1 MAKNFFT
8 WFKYYMRVDSI
19 NTKYHIIFNAKK
31 VPTVVSKTA
40 GTDVINDL
48 VYLDNKIKDYLL
60 ELIQKNIPISQ
71 VKIAETIGISH
82 SSLSKKIRNNDELKS
97 LWDKVYATNL
107 AKSQDI
113 NTKIK
118 IILENAIITG
128 EVIGGKDI
136 AQRVGINPAACFRRI
151 REDKILKVL
160 FAGINHTPT
169 SQKTEESKL
178 IDEKIKEFLENALSE
193 NKKVYLRDVAK
204 VTGLSEQQ
212 SSDRI
217 ARTPALKAIWE
228 KFAHFSVPKKN
239 SESKKKDIIVKTV
252 IKDAIKENKPISL
265 SYIAEQTG
273 FTEGHCRH
281 RIDRNPDIKELWQGA
296 IHIGNTNSTRKVMS
310 TEEKEKLINDIEL
323 IIKQTQEEGK
333 KLAFKDIEK
342 RLNGTAR
349 KKQIMHA
356 IYKTPKLR
364 ELWDNV
370 EHFGGANEVRKK
382 YTDNLSL
389 KIKNILNSSIETNA
403 PLIFEDISKELDIT
417 ISQTKHL
424 IYENTELKALWNKI
438 PQRNTYKEP
447 QTSIL
452 KTNKVRDIIEN
463 LIASKRQVNLKEV
476 AKEVGMKLT
485 ALRDKIKR
493 TPELKELWSLVAK
506 RTVSKESEEINDKI
520 INVLESAIKTK
531 TYMNANDVA
540 KQAGITYPTCAQRLQ
555 KSKGVIN
562 DLWHQ
567 VLGFKEDDANVLD
580 SSIKQILE
588 KQLSARTP
596 ISLVEIS
603 EELKIPKNTIVYRF
617 NLSDELKTLWNRV
630 CNINSETLKEFSILK
645 EKKYGYKDI
654 MKELNL
660 TEERFDELNVKYS
673 KIQSILELYENKD
686 ISQKEI
692 LDWLLLSK
700 RELELVVN
708 EIFNKI
714 GYESKTTRYKGDN
727 GIDIFAKKDDKTTI
741 IECMHSIIRPTEIEE
756 LLALQGNKH
765 YYNADNV
772 VYVASSGL
780 YSNAQI
786 FADKIGEG
794 FKVLDLADVI
804 KLAKEHKIDIN
815 NLKEGEN
822 IKTVKI
828 PEYIG
833 NWFLPSTLS
842 KEETKKWRT
851 LRPKAFERMVKE
863 FFTHQGYAVKKTD
876 ELDLDGYYII
886 NKGGKRSIIQCYN
899 KTNTPHIDNI
909 KALYGLKDF
918 YKTDNV
924 ILIGPSSISSQ
935 SKDFIDTV
943 NSQKQDSFKILS
955 LDEVVKRIENL

>member
-1 MAKNFFT
+1 
-8 WFKYYMRVDSI
+8 MRVDSI
-19 NTKYHIIFNAKK
+19 NSKYHIIFNAKK
-31 VPTVVSKTA
+31 VPSRITQTA
-40 GTDVINDL
+40 GTEL
-48 VYLDNKIKDYLL
+48 VNNLVSLDNQIKDYLL
-60 ELIQKNIPISQ
+60 EIIQKEIPLSQ
-71 VKIAETIGISH
+71 VKMAETIGLSH
-82 SSLSKKIRNNDELKS
+82 SSLSKRIRSNDELKS
-97 LWDKVYATNL
+97 LWDKIYTTNL
-107 AKSQDI
+107 AVSQDI

-136 AQRVGINPAACFRRI
+136 AERVGINTAACFRRI

-178 IDEKIKEFLENALSE
+178 IDEKIKEFLENALLE

-204 VTGLSEQQ
+204 VTGLSVQQ

-228 KFAHFSVPKKN
+228 KFAHFSIPKKN
-239 SESKKKDIIVKTV
+239 SESKRKDVIVKTV

-265 SYIAEQTG
+265 SYLAEQTG
-273 FTEGHCRH
+273 FTEADCRH
-281 RIDRNPDIKELWQGA
+281 RIDRNADIKELWNSA
-296 IHIGNTNSTRKVMS
+296 IHLGNTNSTRKVMT

-323 IIKQTQEEGK
+323 IIKHAQEEGR

-342 RLNGTAR
+342 ELNGAAR

-356 IYKTPKLR
+356 IYGTPSLR
-364 ELWDNV
+364 ELWDSV

-382 YTDNLSL
+382 YTDDLSL
-389 KIKNILNSSIETNA
+389 KIKNILNSSVQAHT
-403 PLIFEDISKELDIT
+403 PLIFEDVSKELGIS

-447 QTSIL
+447 QTSIH

-506 RTVSKESEEINDKI
+506 RTVSKESEEINDRI
-520 INVLESAIKTK
+520 INVLGNAIKTK
-531 TYMNANDVA
+531 TYINANDVA

-555 KSKGVIN
+555 KSKGVMN

-567 VLGFKEDDANVLD
+567 VLGFKGEDAKAIDR
-580 SSIKQILE
+580 SIKQILE
-588 KQLSARTP
+588 KYLSKRTT
-596 ISLVEIS
+596 ISLGELS
-603 EELKIPKNTIVYRF
+603 EQLGTSKNTILYRF
-617 NLSDELKTLWNRV
+617 KLSDELKALWNKTS
-630 CNINSETLKEFSILK
+630 NINSETLKEFTDLK
-645 EKKYGYKDI
+645 EKKYDYKEI
-654 MKELNL
+654 MKELNI
-660 TEERFDELNVKYS
+660 TEERFDELNVKYD
-673 KIQSILELYENKD
+673 KMKSILDLYKNKD
-686 ISQKEI
+686 ISQEEI

-700 RELELVVN
+700 RELELAVN

-714 GYESKTTRYKGDN
+714 GYDSKTTRYKGDN
-727 GIDIFAKKDDKTTI
+727 GIDIIAKKDGKTTI
-741 IECMHSIIRPTEIEE
+741 VECMHSIIRPTEIDE

-772 VYVASSGL
+772 IYVASSGL
-780 YSNAQI
+780 YSNAQK
-786 FADKIGEG
+786 FADEFGEG
-794 FKVLDLADVI
+794 FKVLDLADII
-804 KLAKEHKIDIN
+804 KLAKQHKIDIN

-822 IKTVKI
+822 IKSVKI

-833 NWFLPSTLS
+833 NWFLPSTMS
-842 KEETKKWRT
+842 EEETKKWRS
-851 LRPKAFERMVKE
+851 LKPKAFERIITD
-863 FFTHQGYAVKKTD
+863 FYTRQGYAVKKTD
-876 ELDLDGYYII
+876 ELSLDGYYLI
-886 NKGGKRSIIQCYN
+886 NKGGNKSIIKCYN
-899 KTNTPHIDNI
+899 KTKAPHIDNI
-909 KALYGLKDF
+909 KALYGLRDF
-918 YKTDNV
+918 YKTDDV
-924 ILIGPSSISSQ
+924 ILIGPQSISSQ

-943 NSQKQDSFKILS
+943 NKKENQDSFKLMS
-955 LDEVVKRIENL
+955 LDEIVQKINDYS